1 MEDSFYQ
8 CCKTNQLDKIE
19 QFIPSTDVT
28 LRVSRGFEIA
38 CESGSLD
45 VVKFLLEKKL
55 IPGNK
60 AFPYACESGHLDAAK
75 LILATEEVDINILDS
90 YAFRYACGNGH
101 FPVVKFLL
109 EYAEKNNL
117 EIDIHA
123 QRDFAFLYCK
133 REEII
138 NLLLPLL
145 NRNKDEFYF
154 YKEKEYY
161 ILKPL
166 DFEMNRTSTKFEHF
180 QVYHR
185 RSTYLNDCIDA
196 YQVYLRRFRKKSAFS
211 MIIDH

>member
-1 MEDSFYQ
+1 MNNLEIDIHAKQDYAFRAA
-8 CCKTNQLDKIE
+8 CK
-19 QFIPSTDVT
+19 
-28 LRVSRGFEIA
+28 RGH
-38 CESGSLD
+38 LD
-45 VVKFLLEKKL
+45 VVKFLLSFSTNSFPNDASFEVEENDSSFRNSLVEENDESFKVEKNNRK
-55 IPGNK
+55 
-60 AFPYACESGHLDAAK
+60 
-75 LILATEEVDINILDS
+75 ININARED